1 MKIIKKIGIALLVIQ
16 VFSFYMLE
24 TNSICKKRECCGQSK
39 SKPAQSCHCAA
50 TTNQPVLKNINFC
63 TCPADLND
71 QNPGSASRLAES
83 ESKTTVQN
91 IKAIINHSG
100 QSQDIN
106 LSRSPTSGQSAL
118 LIINQFI
125 SVDTYLLNC
134 NFLI

>member
-1 MKIIKKIGIALLVIQ
+1 MRIIKKIGIALLVIQ

-39 SKPAQSCHCAA
+39 SKPAQSCRCASTA
-50 TTNQPVLKNINFC
+50 DQSVLKNINFC

-91 IKAIINHSG
+91 IKAIINHTG
-100 QSQDIN
+100 QLQSID
-106 LSRSPTSGQSAL
+106 LSRSATSGQAAL
-118 LIINQFI
+118 QIINQFT